1 MKELK
6 QKILNSGLKQS
17 YIAAKVG
24 IGSTHLNMM
33 LSGKAKMNKVVHDKI
48 NELLKEK

>member
-1 MKELK
+1 MEELK

-24 IGSTHLNMM
+24 IGAAHLNMM
-33 LSGKAKMNKVVHDKI
+33 LSGRAKMKKGI
-48 NELLKEK
+48 KEKIEKLLEK